1 MIKIGGVSLDV
12 SHPLGFAEELEK
24 YCMDMKY
31 EYVCPV
37 SFRGEDEADWF
48 VKRFGLA
55 GKVDNVEDMVDKVD
69 VGFVQSCN
77 WDKHLEQA
85 LPFVKA
91 GKPVFIDKPVIG
103 NLKDANTLRQW
114 VKDGA
119 YVIGSSSARHADEI
133 QAFLK
138 KPVEERGDIVSIFGT
153 CGVDEFNYSIHIVE
167 IFTEIA
173 GAKATACRFDG
184 YGVAPDGHKV
194 ETYTLTF
201 ENGMIAHYHT
211 YIGGWRPF
219 HLTIM
224 TTKGSYQIAIDSSK
238 IYVAL
243 LREIYRE
250 LKNGKSNLADVETLI
265 NCSLVML
272 CGKKSRDELN
282 GKSVAIEELTE
293 NDRFDGYAFEK
304 TYAANASKIYKD

>member
-1 MIKIGGVSLDV
+1 M
-12 SHPLGFAEELEK
+12 
-24 YCMDMKY
+24 
-31 EYVCPV
+31 
-37 SFRGEDEADWF
+37 
-48 VKRFGLA
+48 
-55 GKVDNVEDMVDKVD
+55 
-69 VGFVQSCN
+69 
-77 WDKHLEQA
+77 
-85 LPFVKA
+85 
-91 GKPVFIDKPVIG
+91 
-103 NLKDANTLRQW
+103 
-114 VKDGA
+114 
-119 YVIGSSSARHADEI
+119 
-133 QAFLK
+133 
-138 KPVEERGDIVSIFGT
+138 
-153 CGVDEFNYSIHIVE
+153 E
-167 IFTEIA
+167 IFSEIA

-194 ETYTLTF
+194 ETYTLEF

-272 CGKKSRDELN
+272 CGKKSRDEL
-282 GKSVAIEELTE
+282 GGAKVALTDLTDE
-293 NDRFDGYAFEK
+293 DNYDGYAFEK
-304 TYAANASKIYKD
+304 TYAANAGKIYKD